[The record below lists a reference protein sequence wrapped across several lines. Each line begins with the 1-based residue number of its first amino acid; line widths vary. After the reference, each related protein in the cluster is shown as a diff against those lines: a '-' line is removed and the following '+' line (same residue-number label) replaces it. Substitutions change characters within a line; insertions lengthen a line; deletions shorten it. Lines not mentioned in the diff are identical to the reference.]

1 MDYEIDY
8 NQQMLNYYPEVIKAI
23 REFQV
28 LVSTQSLQVE
38 EMHEELTKI
47 LENAYVTTADENT
60 LDRWEDF
67 LGIIPLEQGSDTL
80 ETWLSDR
87 RETILAR
94 LYKTPKLNTKSISDI
109 VSIFTGGT
117 ATSYFK
123 DGTIYVSILPP
134 KDNKQ
139 YKFQNVEQELRKK
152 IPAHL
157 LFQVDRNY
165 YTWLQVKNNYATW
178 NDVKTSFATW
188 EDVLLN
194 TQN

>member
-67 LGIIPLEQGSDTL
+67 LGIVPLEQGSDTL

-157 LFQVDRNY
+157 MFQVDRNY

>member
-67 LGIIPLEQGSDTL
+67 LGIVPLEQGSDTL

>member
-8 NQQMLNYYPEVIKAI
+8 NQQMLNYYPEVIKAV

-67 LGIIPLEQGSDTL
+67 LGIVPLEQGSDTL